1 MTSAATPTRL
11 ADSVP
16 RARSGQDVRQ
26 RSTRR
31 RNSTIAYA
39 LLAPSLVGVV
49 VFLAIPVV
57 VVVVLSFF
65 RWNLLTSPTFVG
77 IGNYLDMFR
86 FEGAGHALYITVLY
100 VVLNIPVQTVLA
112 LALAMLMNRKGR
124 VTAVVRV
131 LCVLPYLATPVAMAV
146 VWQWIFDPAT
156 GLVNTLLGLVG
167 IQGPQWLSSSFWALP
182 VVAFANVWQYVGYNM
197 LFFLAGLQAIPP
209 TVYEAADVD
218 GVSKWGQFLHVTL
231 PLLRP
236 TMLFVLVTTVIGS
249 FQVFDTV
256 YVMTKGGPGTS
267 TTVMNQLIYQNG
279 FVGFRLGVASA
290 LSVLL
295 FVIILAVTIT
305 QFRYF
310 RNRTTYEM
318 T

>member
-1 MTSAATPTRL
+1 VTSAATPARV
-11 ADSVP
+11 ADAVGPPRGGQAGSA
-16 RARSGQDVRQ
+16 RARR
-26 RSTRR
+26 RSVVTAF
-31 RNSTIAYA
+31 T
-39 LLAPSLVGVV
+39 LLAPSFVGVL

-57 VVVVLSFF
+57 VVIVLSFF
-65 RWNLLTSPTFVG
+65 RWNLLNPPTWVG
-77 IGNYLDMFR
+77 FGNYIDMFR
-86 FEGAGHALYITVLY
+86 FEGAGHALYITTLY
-100 VVLNIPVQTVLA
+100 VILNIPMQTVLA
-112 LALAMLMNRKGR
+112 LAMAMLMNRKGKI
-124 VTAVVRV
+124 TGVVRV

-156 GLVNTLLGLVG
+156 GLVNTLLGVVG
-167 IQGPQWLSSSFWALP
+167 ISGPQWLSSSFWALP
-182 VVAFANVWQYVGYNM
+182 VVAFANIWQFVGYNM
-197 LFFLAGLQAIPP
+197 LFFLAGLQAIPH

-218 GVSKWGQFLHVTL
+218 GVSKRGQFLHVTL

-256 YVMTKGGPGTS
+256 YVMTNGGPGKA

-279 FVGFRLGVASA
+279 FVGFRIGIASSM
-290 LSVLL
+290 SVML
-295 FVIILAVTIT
+295 FVIILAVTVA

-310 RNRTTYEM
+310 QNRTTYDM